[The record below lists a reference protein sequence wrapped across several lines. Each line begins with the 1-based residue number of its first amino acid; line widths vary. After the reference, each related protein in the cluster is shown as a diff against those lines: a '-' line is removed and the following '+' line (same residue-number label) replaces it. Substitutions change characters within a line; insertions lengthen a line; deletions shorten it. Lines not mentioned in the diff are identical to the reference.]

1 MDDSLDYVA
10 DTLREALAEIEEEG
24 DEPNLQD
31 AYIQYDGDVVQL
43 SEAWKARFQLRVNV
57 EE

>member
-1 MDDSLDYVA
+1 LDYVA

-31 AYIQYDGDVVQL
+31 AYIPFDGDVVQL
-43 SEAWKARFQLRVNV
+43 SEAWKAKFQLRIDQGD
-57 EE
+57 